1 MSSRRANSCE
11 VAVIGAGPYGLSVAA
26 HLDHAGL
33 STRVF
38 GEPMGFWRH
47 NMPNGMM
54 LRSPWRA
61 THLSSPDDSHSL
73 DVYAAAHEVDD
84 TKLLPLRDF
93 IAYGEWFQRH
103 AVPQLDSRAV
113 TLIETTSDGFSV
125 TLADGEIVTA
135 DRVVVATGLR
145 NQEYRPDVFAE
156 LPATL
161 VSHSCAHDDLG
172 IFRGKHVA
180 VIGRGQSACESAALL
195 AEYGAQTE
203 IISRGDIHWLG
214 HLTDG
219 SAPKRQL
226 SWLREALAAPS
237 AVGPFPLSWLAEFPG
252 LARRLP
258 AKLREEFTRRCLKAG
273 AAGWLKPR
281 FDNVTCNS
289 GRTIG
294 GARAVDGRVVLD
306 LENGARAF
314 DHVLLGTGYRVDIA
328 RLGILSH
335 ELLDAIARVD
345 GSPAL
350 GAGFVSSVP
359 NLHFVGSYA
368 VRSYGPLLRFIAGA
382 PFAAQ
387 AITRAA
393 LAGTTMRGA
402 DDAEQASETAFGA
415 ATADIISPRR

>member
-1 MSSRRANSCE
+1 MTSRRANSCE

-33 STRVF
+33 SARVF
-38 GEPMGFWRH
+38 GEPMGFWRN

-54 LRSPWRA
+54 LRSPWHG
-61 THLSSPDDSHSL
+61 THLSSPDNSHSL
-73 DVYAAAHEVDD
+73 DVYAVAHEVDD
-84 TKLLPLRDF
+84 SKLLPLRDF

-103 AVPQLDSRAV
+103 AVPQLDRRAV
-113 TLIETTSDGFSV
+113 TLVEATSNGFCL
-125 TLADGEIVTA
+125 TLADGETVTA

-145 NQEYRPDVFAE
+145 NQEYRPDVFAG
-156 LPATL
+156 LPETL

-172 IFRGKHVA
+172 IFSGKHVA
-180 VIGRGQSACESAALL
+180 VIGRGQSATESAALL
-195 AEYGAQTE
+195 SEYGAQAE
-203 IISRGDIHWLG
+203 IISRGDIHWLA

-219 SAPKRQL
+219 TAAKPRL
-226 SWLREALAAPS
+226 WWLREALAAPS

-258 AKLREEFTRRCLKAG
+258 ENLRRDFTQRCLKAG

-281 FDNVTCNS
+281 FDNVACNS
-289 GRTIG
+289 GRTVA
-294 GARAVDGRVVLD
+294 GARAVDGRVVLELD
-306 LENGARAF
+306 NGARTF

-328 RLGILSH
+328 RLGLFSR

-345 GSPAL
+345 GAPVL

-359 NLHFVGSYA
+359 NLHFVGSYG
-368 VRSYGPLLRFIAGA
+368 VFSYGPLLRFIAGA

-387 AITRAA
+387 AVTRAA
-393 LAGTTMRGA
+393 LRGA
-402 DDAEQASETAFGA
+402 AIHGAGDMEPLFGTAA
-415 ATADIISPRR
+415 ADISPRR

>member
-1 MSSRRANSCE
+1 MTSRRANSCE

-73 DVYAAAHEVDD
+73 DIYAAAHEVDD
-84 TKLLPLRDF
+84 TNLLPLRDF

-103 AVPQLDSRAV
+103 AVPQLDGRAV
-113 TLIETTSDGFSV
+113 TLIEAAGNGFCL
-125 TLADGEIVTA
+125 TLADGEIITA

-145 NQEYRPDVFAE
+145 NQEYRPDVFAG

-172 IFRGKHVA
+172 IFHGKHVA

-195 AEYGAQTE
+195 AESGAQTE

-219 SAPKRQL
+219 NAARPQL
-226 SWLREALAAPS
+226 WWLREALAAPS

-252 LARRLP
+252 IARQLP
-258 AKLREEFTRRCLKAG
+258 ASLRNAFIARCLKAG

-281 FDNVTCNS
+281 FNNVTCNS
-289 GRTIG
+289 GRTIT
-294 GARAVDGRVVLD
+294 GARAVDGRIVLD
-306 LENGARAF
+306 LDNGARGF

-328 RLGILSH
+328 RLGLLSR
-335 ELLDAIARVD
+335 ELLAAVACVG
-345 GSPAL
+345 GSPIL

-387 AITRAA
+387 AVMRTA
-393 LAGTTMRGA
+393 LGATAMRGA
-402 DDAEQASETAFGA
+402 DVTGPASDTAFGT
-415 ATADIISPRR
+415 ATADISPRR

>member
-1 MSSRRANSCE
+1 MTSRRANSCE

-54 LRSPWRA
+54 LRSPWRG

-73 DVYAAAHEVDD
+73 DVYAVAHEVDD

-103 AVPQLDSRAV
+103 AVPRLDCRAV
-113 TLIETTSDGFSV
+113 TLVEATSDGFNV
-125 TLADGEIVTA
+125 TLADGEVVTA
-135 DRVVVATGLR
+135 DRVVIATGLR
-145 NQEYRPDVFAE
+145 NQEYRPDVFAG
-156 LPATL
+156 LPGAL

-203 IISRGDIHWLG
+203 IISRGDIYWLS

-219 SAPKRQL
+219 NAAKPRL
-226 SWLREALAAPS
+226 WWLREALAAPS
-237 AVGPFPLSWLAEFPG
+237 AVGPFPLSWLAEFPAI
-252 LARRLP
+252 ARRLP

-281 FDNVTCNS
+281 FDNVTCNA
-289 GRTIG
+289 GRMIE
-294 GARAVDGRVVLD
+294 GARAVDGRIVLD
-306 LENGARAF
+306 LDNGARTF
-314 DHVLLGTGYRVDIA
+314 DHVLLGTGYRIDIA
-328 RLGILSH
+328 RLGILSR
-335 ELLDAIARVD
+335 ELLDAVACID
-345 GSPAL
+345 GSPVL
-350 GAGFVSSVP
+350 GSGFVSSVP
-359 NLHFVGSYA
+359 NLHFVGSYG

-387 AITRAA
+387 AVTRAA
-393 LAGTTMRGA
+393 LSGTAMRDA
-402 DDAEQASETAFGA
+402 DDAEQDPDATLHA
-415 ATADIISPRR
+415 ATADISPRR